1 MHYLLHC
8 LTLFIVFC
16 TLTCACAPSGARS
29 VYPAPDILRM
39 AEPQRHEFVQ
49 LFLQGRWCEARSMF
63 ERSTESYLMQ
73 DDFCSAAQN
82 NIVAWKLKQ
91 YIGISDPQLLEKAGL
106 LLQTGMD
113 CPDAILPDQ
122 GAEGSPPDTVTQKDR
137 GYREL
142 LDDGRFDLLSARL
155 RAERDQLYA
164 SVYGR
169 KAARAA
175 SIAGQLEQAE
185 QLVRQTR
192 SLDARQGWI
201 VFLIQDWKML
211 YALTQDQAAK
221 VEIQERIEQLQDL
234 LQPCPF

>member
-1 MHYLLHC
+1 MHRHFQRLALLVMIC
-8 LTLFIVFC
+8 LT
-16 TLTCACAPSGARS
+16 ACASPGPRS
-29 VYPAPDILRM
+29 PYPAPDTLRM

-49 LFLQGRWCEARSMF
+49 LFLQGRWCEARGMF

-113 CPDAILPDQ
+113 CPDAIVPDE
-122 GAEGSPPDTVTQKDR
+122 GAEGFPSDTVTQKDR
-137 GYREL
+137 EYREL
-142 LDDGRFDLLSARL
+142 LDDGRFDLLAARL

-175 SIAGQLEQAE
+175 SIAGQQEQAE

-192 SLDARQGWI
+192 SLDAGQGWI

-211 YALTQDQAAK
+211 HALTQDHAAK
-221 VEIQERIEQLQDL
+221 LEIQERIKQLQDL
-234 LQPCPF
+234 IQPCPF